1 MHSQLLTCASHP
13 KLALIAVGTCCSH
26 NVTMLQK
33 GGEKLG
39 YESEAFAIY
48 DTMRYIKPS
57 VRTLCVGT
65 AFGES
70 AMLLA
75 TGEKVGTFTYQF
87 PLRNS
92 HTSSVP
98 GCLCWLWRQKDDVT
112 KAKSMLLSNHD
123 QTPQQRSSLRLS
135 WLRLCH
141 TPTSLCN
148 GMQALL
154 PPVT

>member
-1 MHSQLLTCASHP
+1 MNPVGHKLYCA
-13 KLALIAVGTCCSH
+13 A
-26 NVTMLQK
+26 QK

-75 TGEKVGTFTYQF
+75 TGEKVCTADCAVSASLDCFDSFCRRYQNLVAGF
-87 PLRNS
+87 
-92 HTSSVP
+92 H
-98 GCLCWLWRQKDDVT
+98 
-112 KAKSMLLSNHD
+112 
-123 QTPQQRSSLRLS
+123 
-135 WLRLCH
+135 
-141 TPTSLCN
+141 
-148 GMQALL
+148 
-154 PPVT
+154 

>member
-1 MHSQLLTCASHP
+1 MAYRAISSYACLPALQSINAASNTT
-13 KLALIAVGTCCSH
+13 VC
-26 NVTMLQK
+26 VVQK

-75 TGEKVGTFTYQF
+75 TGEKV
-87 PLRNS
+87 
-92 HTSSVP
+92 
-98 GCLCWLWRQKDDVT
+98 T
-112 KAKSMLLSNHD
+112 KPAGLLLIHG
-123 QTPQQRSSLRLS
+123 RGL
-135 WLRLCH
+135 
-141 TPTSLCN
+141 
-148 GMQALL
+148 
-154 PPVT
+154 

>member
-1 MHSQLLTCASHP
+1 M
-13 KLALIAVGTCCSH
+13 
-26 NVTMLQK
+26 QK

-75 TGEKVGTFTYQF
+75 TGEKVRLHHCQVECI
-87 PLRNS
+87 S
-92 HTSSVP
+92 CSSDTTAV
-98 GCLCWLWRQKDDVT
+98 
-112 KAKSMLLSNHD
+112 MLMH
-123 QTPQQRSSLRLS
+123 P
-135 WLRLCH
+135 C
-141 TPTSLCN
+141 
-148 GMQALL
+148 
-154 PPVT
+154 

>member
-1 MHSQLLTCASHP
+1 M
-13 KLALIAVGTCCSH
+13 AV
-26 NVTMLQK
+26 QK

-75 TGEKVGTFTYQF
+75 TGEKVHHCCCIVAAATTESTVEQQ
-87 PLRNS
+87 
-92 HTSSVP
+92 TSQQP
-98 GCLCWLWRQKDDVT
+98 KLCVLDSFKRDCVVGPT
-112 KAKSMLLSNHD
+112 RR
-123 QTPQQRSSLRLS
+123 TPIS
-135 WLRLCH
+135 
-141 TPTSLCN
+141 
-148 GMQALL
+148 
-154 PPVT
+154 

>member
-1 MHSQLLTCASHP
+1 M
-13 KLALIAVGTCCSH
+13 
-26 NVTMLQK
+26 QK

-75 TGEKVGTFTYQF
+75 CGEKVRLYVGVYCSVQVMFSCNELNYFSFT
-87 PLRNS
+87 
-92 HTSSVP
+92 
-98 GCLCWLWRQKDDVT
+98 
-112 KAKSMLLSNHD
+112 
-123 QTPQQRSSLRLS
+123 
-135 WLRLCH
+135 
-141 TPTSLCN
+141 
-148 GMQALL
+148 
-154 PPVT
+154 

>member
-1 MHSQLLTCASHP
+1 MPGSIASIHAGLNTAVCA
-13 KLALIAVGTCCSH
+13 V
-26 NVTMLQK
+26 QK

-75 TGEKVGTFTYQF
+75 TGEKV
-87 PLRNS
+87 
-92 HTSSVP
+92 
-98 GCLCWLWRQKDDVT
+98 T
-112 KAKSMLLSNHD
+112 KPAGLLH
-123 QTPQQRSSLRLS
+123 
-135 WLRLCH
+135 
-141 TPTSLCN
+141 
-148 GMQALL
+148 A
-154 PPVT
+154 